1 MSAGYF
7 SPYSEVNCLYKL
19 FLEIGNV
26 FAYDFACAIA
36 AFCSL
41 VGEAASSLRYYFDL
55 LCFALSSQSFVC
67 LSALIFPYFYF
78 SCFTLFILD
87 FSFIVD
93 ACSI

>member
-26 FAYDFACAIA
+26 FAYDFAYAIA

-41 VGEAASSLRYYFDL
+41 VGEAASS
-55 LCFALSSQSFVC
+55 FAL
-67 LSALIFPYFYF
+67 
-78 SCFTLFILD
+78 LF
-87 FSFIVD
+87 
-93 ACSI
+93 

>member
-36 AFCSL
+36 TFCSL
-41 VGEAASSLRYYFDL
+41 VVEVSSS
-55 LCFALSSQSFVC
+55 FAL
-67 LSALIFPYFYF
+67 
-78 SCFTLFILD
+78 LF
-87 FSFIVD
+87 
-93 ACSI
+93 